1 MSENKKTII
10 TDGQDLAEK
19 AAQLAAEGV
28 TDVVITL
35 NTLNYTRYKET
46 NDGKELGPVIEGI
59 NAAVGQKLHITLQ
72 VSLKEGYNEAE
83 ILDLLQLTFQHR
95 YDIVFMPTI
104 SYDLLRSKMP
114 ALKPIDGDFGD
125 VEMYKYPG
133 AVGRIGLLR
142 DNKNNQ

>member
-19 AAQLAAEGV
+19 AAELAANGV

-35 NTLNYTRYKET
+35 NTMNFTRYKES
-46 NDGKELGPVIEGI
+46 NDGKELGPVIDGI
-59 NAAVGQKLHITLQ
+59 NAAVGQKLHVTLQ

-83 ILDLLQLTFQHR
+83 ILDLLQLTFQHK

-114 ALKPIDGDFGD
+114 ALKPVEGDFGD
-125 VEMYKYPG
+125 VDMYKYPG
-133 AVGRIGLLR
+133 AVGRIGMLK
-142 DNKNNQ
+142 DAQGSN